1 MRFVAMKFREL
12 GELGAGNFRRLTG
25 IKRATFEHMV
35 EILRVAEREKNRAG
49 GKPNRLS
56 LEERLLMTLA
66 YWREYRTYFHISQD
80 VGVAESTA
88 YRNIRWVENTLV
100 KHPDFALP
108 GRKAL
113 RQSEA
118 TYEVVLV
125 DATETPIERPLK
137 NSEAFTRGRKN
148 ATR

>member
-1 MRFVAMKFREL
+1 
-12 GELGAGNFRRLTG
+12 
-25 IKRATFEHMV
+25 MV